1 MSELLWLLFEQI
13 DELVERGRNWDV
25 VGRRDVDEEDT
36 RREWVF
42 LVFVAETSWFVAIEL
57 AKDWD
62 EIELLLLLLMMP
74 EFFETTATA
83 AVVDEEEI
91 EAVVA
96 FAAETEAVVVLVVL
110 MKEEGVLKLYVEV
123 LPGRNRGGG
132 IKLEADKVEVRLPFR
147 STGLFIKN
155 SCILALETNWD
166 CLLCIS
172 LPMLPLLLVLLFV
185 LWSRLLA
192 LFCEANDEWFV
203 VDSFCTAVVA
213 PACSESEVWFPEDPE
228 HDELLLLGKEFVLVV
243 FWPLTCVS
251 GCEACFGC
259 CCKNLSSSIFWK

>member
-1 MSELLWLLFEQI
+1 MWLLFEQI

-57 AKDWD
+57 VKDWD

-96 FAAETEAVVVLVVL
+96 FAA
-110 MKEEGVLKLYVEV
+110 
-123 LPGRNRGGG
+123 
-132 IKLEADKVEVRLPFR
+132 
-147 STGLFIKN
+147 
-155 SCILALETNWD
+155 
-166 CLLCIS
+166 
-172 LPMLPLLLVLLFV
+172 
-185 LWSRLLA
+185 
-192 LFCEANDEWFV
+192 
-203 VDSFCTAVVA
+203 
-213 PACSESEVWFPEDPE
+213 
-228 HDELLLLGKEFVLVV
+228 
-243 FWPLTCVS
+243 
-251 GCEACFGC
+251 
-259 CCKNLSSSIFWK
+259 